1 MVDCHTFYSDRKH
14 MSDTN
19 TSYVIAGNAI
29 IGCSNIF
36 LNGFLIYAI
45 LKLQKPLNLS
55 YKLIVC
61 LSISEFCVGLLA
73 QSLFGT
79 VLLVDHE
86 KASCTWD
93 IATQCIVYLTLQF
106 SGLMVIIISL
116 DRYIHMKYLNKYNEY
131 MTTKVAKILVG
142 SAMTTVTCLMVA
154 SIFVS
159 FYGGYSRGYFAFH
172 TGVLGI
178 EAVLV
183 TGISV
188 LYISTYLSVRNRAQ
202 QSRIQVNGLHN
213 KDGDTKINKPN
224 TRRPHNLNL
233 AKTMVFILLT
243 TAVCYLP
250 FVIVGF
256 IHSYTTYIQ
265 IKDPGESLHTLLFW
279 SYLFVCLNSSCNVV
293 IFASRN
299 TNIRRLI
306 YSIICG
312 DRSERNVRTGTPSS
326 TVMSTMRKD

>member
-1 MVDCHTFYSDRKH
+1 

-19 TSYVIAGNAI
+19 TRYVIAGNAI

-36 LNGFLIYAI
+36 LNGFLIHAI

-61 LSISEFCVGLLA
+61 LSISDFCVGLLA
-73 QSLFGT
+73 QSLFET

-86 KASCTWD
+86 KANCTWN

-131 MTTKVAKILVG
+131 MTTRVAKILVG
-142 SAMTTVTCLMVA
+142 SAMMTVICLMVA

-159 FYGGYSRGYFAFH
+159 FYGGYFAFH

-202 QSRIQVNGLHN
+202 QSRIQVNVLHT
-213 KDGDTKINKPN
+213 KDGDTKIHKPN
-224 TRRPHNLNL
+224 KRRPHNLNL
-233 AKTMVFILLT
+233 AKTMVFILLA

-250 FVIVGF
+250 FVIVGY
-256 IHSYTTYIQ
+256 IHSYATYIQ

-299 TNIRRLI
+299 TKIRRLI

-312 DRSERNVRTGTPSS
+312 DRSERNVRMGTPSS